1 MICAERVGVGVFEI
15 FVNKFVNSVSIEY
28 EG

>member
-15 FVNKFVNSVSIEY
+15 FVNKFMNSVSVEY
-28 EG
+28 DD

>member
-15 FVNKFVNSVSIEY
+15 LFNKFMNSVSVEY
-28 EG
+28 ED

>member
-15 FVNKFVNSVSIEY
+15 FVNKFMNSVSVEY
-28 EG
+28 ED